1 MAQLWPDSC
10 SDGRSWLTRRVFAEV
25 GHAERFARTIKE
37 SCRERMILFG
47 EASDC
52 RGHRVYVIDEASYR
66 AEKVAQQIDDDA
78 VCGS

>member
-1 MAQLWPDSC
+1 
-10 SDGRSWLTRRVFAEV
+10 V

-47 EASDC
+47 EANDC